1 MFKVD
6 AAKNAGY
13 SDAEIANYLAQQNK
27 FNIAEAK
34 KSGYTDQEIS
44 DFLSLGREVTFGE
57 ALGRAAERTSTALIR
72 GGAELIKKAGVDVGA
87 TESVPTPDY
96 GDPLDWMNGSPLSA
110 ESQRTSLADTTKK
123 QLTDAERQQEYVVGL
138 RNQTTASVIGAV
150 AGAVADPTNLVG
162 IGAKTV
168 TKGALN
174 LGLFGAATGAVEPVY
189 EEFGDS
195 RLTNVALGGTVG
207 AVLGGGVGYL
217 AQKAA
222 KSSAQVDVDTGPAPK
237 TREEIEAELPKLEPT
252 ESLPSLLAKAPEAD
266 QKYVDSILSRYE
278 DDDPIPVAVL
288 RQTAETVTD
297 NKLAALFRGA
307 ADTIEA
313 TDSDKQITKALQQQ
327 EAALTSAAV
336 DAAPSRALS
345 VDALSTAERTGD
357 YRDYLTTSAIR
368 MADIR
373 PEQFKRMVDP
383 SNPFSGQNVKVLV
396 TKNMEDTDVL
406 EQIYGALEGRLK
418 YERQTGKTF
427 KEISEDAVP
436 EEVALDALINRK
448 VEELLPP
455 EVLSSATKATAR
467 AINELHNGRE
477 LARVAKELGSDEAY
491 AVLQSQMSRAASL
504 LASLEGNSS
513 NLGRALAYQKELKKL
528 VDANKQ
534 LPNYLGGFKC

>member
-1 MFKVD
+1 MSEEDIQKAIEEDIFKGQMREMG
-6 AAKNAGY
+6 AG
-13 SDAEIANYLAQQNK
+13 E
-27 FNIAEAK
+27 
-34 KSGYTDQEIS
+34 
-44 DFLSLGREVTFGE
+44 TFARG
-57 ALGRAAERTSTALIR
+57 AERGATALIR
-72 GGAELIKKAGVDVGA
+72 GGADLLKKSGIDVGA
-87 TESVPTPDY
+87 TESAPTPDY
-96 GDPLDWMNGSPLSA
+96 GDPLDWMNGSPLSP

-123 QLTDAERQQEYVVGL
+123 QLTDLERE
-138 RNQTTASVIGAV
+138 REFRIGV
-150 AGAVADPTNLVG
+150 DQNPVSGITGYIAGAVADPTNLVG

-189 EEFGDS
+189 EEFDDS
-195 RLTNVALGGTVG
+195 RLTNIALGGTVG

-222 KSSAQVDVDTGPAPK
+222 KSSAQVDVGTGPAPK

-313 TDSDKQITKALQQQ
+313 ADPDKQITKALQQQ

-357 YRDYLTTSAIR
+357 YRDYLTTSAVR